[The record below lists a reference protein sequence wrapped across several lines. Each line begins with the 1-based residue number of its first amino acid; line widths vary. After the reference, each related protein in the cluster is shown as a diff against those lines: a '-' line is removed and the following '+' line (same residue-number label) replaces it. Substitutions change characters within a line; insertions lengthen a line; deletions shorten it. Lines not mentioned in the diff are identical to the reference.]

1 MTTRCLVRQVQNLC
15 LSNQRR
21 AFQTSILRLA
31 SNSVHIKDDA
41 EFQKRVL
48 DSKKPTVVDFYATW
62 CGPCKVLEPRLE
74 KVVNNFNK
82 TGSNNTPIQLV
93 KVDIDN
99 LSETTGKYNVQAVP
113 TVVVIKDGRE
123 ISRFTGAADENRIQ
137 KLLEQLSH

>member
-62 CGPCKVLEPRLE
+62 
-74 KVVNNFNK
+74 
-82 TGSNNTPIQLV
+82 
-93 KVDIDN
+93 
-99 LSETTGKYNVQAVP
+99 
-113 TVVVIKDGRE
+113 
-123 ISRFTGAADENRIQ
+123 
-137 KLLEQLSH
+137 